1 MILDRLPP
9 PLLRFTKQL
18 YQQQWYHWF
27 ASLVLGFWDTVFGVI
42 YRVQDRVFRISL
54 WESWQNRSS
63 PQHSIPM
70 TGSELPVRSKRS
82 DASGLYIA
90 TIVGTYADGAELQGT
105 LPPDAALD
113 PAQIRDGKHAII
125 LMFGYTQN
133 LHRVWNPLPG
143 INYMEFAVGIP
154 SVRIKREAG
163 YDFPFFYLPTL
174 YLSRFYPVLMGWLV
188 GYRKHWGWVYG
199 QDKTYEVATLGGR
212 KILSAKFDAGSSS
225 SLVTGGSEAAPW
237 PEFLDQPHAN
247 PLGHNDFLYLQF
259 RLDWGNAMLEPVRA
273 DVEIFCPLPGLPPG
287 KYRFQPLGNGERPDG
302 MAPMGAFRLRAPFE
316 LLSPF
321 SREAL
326 KDYGPQ

>member
-63 PQHSIPM
+63 PQHSIPV

-90 TIVGTYADGAELQGT
+90 TIVGTYADGAELQRT

-113 PAQIRDGKHAII
+113 PAQIRDGKHAIV

-174 YLSRFYPVLMGWLV
+174 YLSRLYPVLMGWLV

-237 PEFLDQPHAN
+237 REFLDQPHSN
-247 PLGHNDFLYLQF
+247 PLGHNDFSICSFGWTGGTQCSSQCGPTSRYF
-259 RLDWGNAMLEPVRA
+259 AR
-273 DVEIFCPLPGLPPG
+273 CPDS
-287 KYRFQPLGNGERPDG
+287 RRESIASNRSATGNGL
-302 MAPMGAFRLRAPFE
+302 MGWRQWVRSGCVPRSNCSRRLAVKR
-316 LLSPF
+316 
-321 SREAL
+321 
-326 KDYGPQ
+326 